1 MRPFTHMNRDNRI
14 PSDPGAYALVIRLR
28 REFDAPVGAL
38 GTIHLAPGCY
48 VYLGSANG
56 PGGIAARVRRHL
68 RADKRMHWHIDRLTG
83 AGAISDI
90 AAQPGGSECAL
101 VDHLMTVAGID
112 VPVAGFGSSDCRQC
126 RAHLLSAAGSNI
138 TGPKIILNRLRQLYN
153 MQLYS
158 AASLISSAATDPA
171 IV

>member
-1 MRPFTHMNRDNRI
+1 MRPCTHMNREDEI

-28 REFDAPVGAL
+28 REFHAPVGAL

-56 PGGIAARVRRHL
+56 PGGIAGRVRRHL
-68 RADKRMHWHIDRLTG
+68 RADKSMHWHVDRLTG
-83 AGAISDI
+83 ADAITDI
-90 AAQPGGSECAL
+90 AVQPGGSECTL
-101 VDHLMTVAGID
+101 VDHLLASAGVN
-112 VPVAGFGSSDCRQC
+112 VPVAGFGSSDCQRC
-126 RAHLLSAAGSNI
+126 RAHLLSATGSNRNDSNL
-138 TGPKIILNRLRQLYN
+138 ILNRLRQLDDV
-153 MQLYS
+153 QLYS

>member
-1 MRPFTHMNRDNRI
+1 MRPFTHMEGSDEI

-38 GTIHLAPGCY
+38 GTIHLAAGCY

-83 AGAISDI
+83 AGAITDI
-90 AAQPGGSECAL
+90 AVQRGGGECAL
-101 VDHLMTVAGID
+101 VDHLLASEGTD

-126 RAHLLSAAGSNI
+126 RAHLISA
-138 TGPKIILNRLRQLYN
+138 TGPKIILNRLGRLDDVQI
-153 MQLYS
+153 YS
-158 AASLISSAATDPA
+158 AASFELSAATDPV